1 MDTFQQFV
9 QPKLWLF
16 FSHKKW
22 SFLAHTKVNLII
34 YNGFIY
40 YKAFAMYV
48 VIYQCMDIAPQNR
61 HCTHAPGATPQ
72 ILVRQDQK

>member
-61 HCTHAPGATPQ
+61 HCTHELGAPLW
-72 ILVRQDQK
+72 ILNRQDQK